1 MKPLFKLSLLL
12 VALALPMSA
21 CAAQE
26 DSPLLPPPSDTA
38 TLGATPTA
46 QPPSP
51 TASPKPP
58 AVYRGTNFSP
68 RSFDGPDFLRFFDEA
83 AQVGNIVS
91 WSGPWPQL
99 AELPRG
105 APSVIGQLAA
115 QKGLN
120 YMIQSAYPVKKDVQA
135 PRIADEATKA
145 AYLASLKAFV
155 ERFKPRYVALGV
167 EINNYD
173 ADRRAVFD
181 ELVALFPAVADTV
194 HAASPETKV
203 LTIFQLEIMKGLR
216 GGLFGGK
223 NDPATAQWELLQL
236 FPKADVI
243 GFTTYPSIIF
253 KDPSEMPD
261 DYYTEISKHTPKP
274 VVFTEIGWL
283 AGAAIPGW
291 ESSEQEQAAFV
302 TRFKEMVA
310 PLNPQVLLYSFLYDP
325 PATALPLA
333 FDKIGLMRADGTP
346 RPAWEV
352 WRHRRRLARRGD
364 PS

>member
-1 MKPLFKLSLLL
+1 MKSLYKLSPLL
-12 VALALPMSA
+12 VVLALLVGA
-21 CAAQE
+21 CAAE
-26 DSPLLPPPSDTA
+26 GDSPPLAPTDTA
-38 TLGATPTA
+38 AQATFIPAQTPLPTATPKL
-46 QPPSP
+46 PV
-51 TASPKPP
+51 
-58 AVYRGTNFSP
+58 VYRGTNFSP

-83 AQVGNIVS
+83 GQVGNIVS

-99 AELPRG
+99 ADLQRG
-105 APSVIGQLAA
+105 APTVIGQLAA

-135 PRIADEATKA
+135 PRIDDEATKVS
-145 AYLASLKAFV
+145 YLASLKAFV

-203 LTIFQLEIMKGLR
+203 MTIFQLEIMKGLR

-223 NDPATAQWELLQL
+223 NDPATAQWDLLQL

-243 GFTTYPSIIF
+243 SFTTYPSIIF
-253 KDPSEMPD
+253 KEPSEFPA
-261 DYYTEISKHTPKP
+261 DYYTEIAKHTSKP

-283 AGAAIPGW
+283 ASAVIPGW

-302 TRFKEMVA
+302 ARFKEMVA
-310 PLNPQVLLYSFLYDP
+310 PLNPQLLLYSFLYDP
-325 PATALPLA
+325 PISTVPLA

-346 RPAWEV
+346 RPAWEA
-352 WRHRRRLARRGD
+352 WRR
-364 PS
+364 S